1 MIFFLLVFIQIAVFA
16 VLVLILKGVI
26 KRHFGTASSNLE
38 GMTQKSEEYLTE
50 AKKKVKE
57 ANAYFDETFS
67 KTKTEAEKVRQQLID
82 EGLKEK
88 QGLLERARKESEAIM
103 ERARS
108 AHKLLEE
115 NWCQELTA
123 KAREVTFQLL
133 QAVLPSKVN
142 HSLHSEWVKDA
153 LDSDFE
159 GLSHLNVPED
169 VVRVEVVSAASLT
182 EAQKKTLEGKLREK
196 TGRRVEI
203 DEKIDEKLILG
214 FRLSMGTVVIDS
226 SLSWKLKEMLR
237 DEKFKENRGSSQ
249 TF

>member
-1 MIFFLLVFIQIAVFA
+1 MIFILMIFIQIAVFA

-26 KRHFGTASSNLE
+26 KRHFGTASSRLDELAQN
-38 GMTQKSEEYLTE
+38 SEEHLTE

-57 ANAYFDETFS
+57 ANAYFDETFA
-67 KTKTEAEKVRQQLID
+67 KAKTEGEKIRQQLID

-88 QGLLERARKESEAIM
+88 QGLLDRARKEGEAIT

-115 NWCQELTA
+115 NWIQELTE
-123 KAREVTFQLL
+123 KAREVTSRIL
-133 QAVLPSKVN
+133 QSVLPSKVN

-159 GLSHLNVPED
+159 GLRHLNVSED
-169 VVRVEVVSAASLT
+169 VVRVEVVSAVPLT
-182 EAQKKTLEGKLREK
+182 EVQKKTLEGKLREK
-196 TGRRVEI
+196 IGRGVEI

-226 SLSWKLKEMLR
+226 SLSWKIKEMLR
-237 DEKFKENRGSSQ
+237 DEKFKESRGSSQ
-249 TF
+249 AF

>member
-1 MIFFLLVFIQIAVFA
+1 MIFILMIFIQIAVFA

-26 KRHFGTASSNLE
+26 KRHFGTASSRLDELAQDSE
-38 GMTQKSEEYLTE
+38 GHLTE

-67 KTKTEAEKVRQQLID
+67 KAKTEGEKIRQQLID

-88 QGLLERARKESEAIM
+88 QGLLDRARKEGEAIT

-108 AHKLLEE
+108 SHRLLEE
-115 NWCQELTA
+115 NWSQELTE
-123 KAREVTFQLL
+123 KAREVTFQILR
-133 QAVLPSKVN
+133 AVLPSKVN

-169 VVRVEVVSAASLT
+169 VVRVEVVSATALT

-196 TGRRVEI
+196 IGREVEI
-203 DEKIDEKLILG
+203 DEKIDETLILG

-226 SLSWKLKEMLR
+226 SLSWQLKEMLR
-237 DEKFKENRGSSQ
+237 NEKFKGNLGSSEA
-249 TF
+249 F